1 MSQNKRNYTYV
12 WVSFILLILLIFG
25 RIVIS
30 EVIKRIKDNS
40 IVQNDRLNVAPIE
53 KPLEKLMEI
62 GEVPSFELTNE
73 SGEKMSNAIYKGKV
87 YVIEF
92 FFTSCPSIC
101 PMMNQNMRVLD
112 SIYHTNPNF
121 GIASI
126 SIDENDTPKVLKS
139 HAEELGV
146 QSPYWHFFW
155 GRQDEVF
162 RVAKK
167 FNLYAA
173 ANPEVPGGF
182 EHSGMF
188 ALVDKKG
195 KIRSRMN
202 EYAYPIVYYDGTTE
216 EGLQMLKEDIK
227 LLLNE

>member
-1 MSQNKRNYTYV
+1 MSQNKKNYTYV
-12 WVSFILLILLIFG
+12 WVSFILLIFG
-25 RIVIS
+25 IYVIPK
-30 EVIKRIKDNS
+30 VIQRIKDDS

-53 KPLEKLMEI
+53 KQSEKLMEI

-73 SGEKMSNAIYKGKV
+73 NGEKMSNAIYKGKV
-87 YVIEF
+87 YVVEF

-101 PMMNQNMRVLD
+101 PIMNQNMRVLD

-126 SIDENDTPKVLKS
+126 SIDENDTPKVLRA

-146 QSPYWHFFW
+146 QSPNWHFFW
-155 GRQDEVF
+155 GPQDEVF
-162 RVAKK
+162 GVAKK
-167 FNLYAA
+167 FNLYAG

-195 KIRSRMN
+195 KIRSRLN
-202 EYAYPIVYYDGTTE
+202 EYEYPIVYYDGTTE

-227 LLLNE
+227 ILLSE